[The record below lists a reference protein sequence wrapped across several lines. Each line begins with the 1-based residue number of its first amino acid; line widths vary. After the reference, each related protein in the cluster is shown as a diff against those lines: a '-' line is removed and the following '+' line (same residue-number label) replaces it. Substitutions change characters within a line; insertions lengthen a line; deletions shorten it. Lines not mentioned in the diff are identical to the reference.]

1 MEVIESED
9 GELEAD
15 AYFELARINI
25 IKGEKEK
32 AINYAN
38 IAIETDAKK
47 IAPKIKNDITFI
59 PILAKVNIPFNIDNI
74 EEKKMKLSKKEKKS
88 KEHLE
93 EMVDKTRKLSY
104 NDINLLNRNGRK
116 KQDVK
121 SHIMNDTKEKQVE

>member
-1 MEVIESED
+1 MLIIFPSE
-9 GELEAD
+9 
-15 AYFELARINI
+15 INLGL
-25 IKGEKEK
+25 K
-32 AINYAN
+32 YAN

-121 SHIMNDTKEKQVE
+121 RHRTKDTKEKQVE